1 MNTSA
6 PSSSAQAGFTKTI
19 DTEYAFRN
27 ALRSRMDWKLLPP
40 QSRAVQEPVIIVTSN
55 SSNKRAC

>member
-1 MNTSA
+1 M
-6 PSSSAQAGFTKTI
+6 TI

-27 ALRSRMDWKLLPP
+27 ALGSLMDRKMLPP

-55 SSNKRAC
+55 TSNKRAF